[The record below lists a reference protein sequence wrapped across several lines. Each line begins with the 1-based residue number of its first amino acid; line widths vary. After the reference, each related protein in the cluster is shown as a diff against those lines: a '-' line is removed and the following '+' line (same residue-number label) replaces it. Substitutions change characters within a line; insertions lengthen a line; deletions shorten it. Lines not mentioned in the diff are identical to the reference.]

1 MNLQGWSVKLKNIQE
16 KYRDKV
22 PDVSNPNQNIE
33 TSINSKLKLTDL
45 K

>member
-1 MNLQGWSVKLKNIQE
+1 MDGLSSSRHVQE

-33 TSINSKLKLTDL
+33 TSSKSKLKLTDL